1 VKNRGS
7 EEKKAIE
14 VQPLPIESIQQ
25 RILEIRGLKVIID
38 SDLARFYGVSTKRL
52 NEQVKRNPERF
63 PDDFM
68 FEITK
73 EEKNELV
80 AKCDHLKRMKFSS
93 FLPNVFT
100 EHGAIMAAS
109 VLSTARASQISVFIV
124 RAFVSLRN
132 VIQQNKEIM
141 QRLTDLER
149 ASLVNTENIESII
162 QFLGQAQETEPPR
175 IGF

>member
-80 AKCDHLKRMKFSS
+80 AKCDH
-93 FLPNVFT
+93 N
-100 EHGAIMAAS
+100 
-109 VLSTARASQISVFIV
+109 
-124 RAFVSLRN
+124 
-132 VIQQNKEIM
+132 QN
-141 QRLTDLER
+141 
-149 ASLVNTENIESII
+149 
-162 QFLGQAQETEPPR
+162 
-175 IGF
+175 